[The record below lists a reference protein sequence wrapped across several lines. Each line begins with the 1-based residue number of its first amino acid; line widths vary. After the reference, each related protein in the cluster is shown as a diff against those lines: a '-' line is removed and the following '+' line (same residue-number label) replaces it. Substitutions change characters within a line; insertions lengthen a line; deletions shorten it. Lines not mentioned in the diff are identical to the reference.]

1 MKLDKKAAET
11 IKETFKDAISVLEK
25 EYSGS
30 SLTDIFITIDRE
42 SGEIAFFD
50 DEENK
55 IASEIIENWVD
66 VGEMNDNDLSSQ
78 LRNITEELDDE
89 NAFSG
94 LDIFTPFSVN
104 YADENLSVIEELL
117 TINDDSVITLNND
130 MLSQFGKEF
139 DEFIDKILKE

>member
-66 VGEMNDNDLSSQ
+66 VDEMNDNDLSSQ